1 MAWFRPNT
9 DPELASFEADAA
21 QYLDALY
28 ANALRLTRN
37 VSDAE
42 DLVQETYV
50 KAYRFRD
57 RFEEGSN
64 LRAWLF
70 RIQYNTFVNRY
81 RRHTKRREIYEE
93 LSQGPVGEAVVS
105 RAGLAALA
113 DADANALRPM
123 VAREIREALDGL
135 PEDQRTV
142 VLLADVEEFSYKE
155 VAEIVGCPIGTVMSR
170 LHRARKVLKERLA
183 AQAQAMGIVPTPSA
197 SNDGAGGS
205 GAAGGGSGQ
214 EDEGQGPYSP
224 QAAPVSLAAYREQR
238 SGR

>member
-1 MAWFRPNT
+1 MFWLRPT
-9 DPELASFEADAA
+9 REPDHASFEADAL
-21 QYLDALY
+21 QHIDSLY

-37 VSDAE
+37 EADAD
-42 DLVQETYV
+42 DLVQETFV
-50 KAYRFRD
+50 KAYRFKD

-81 RRHTKRREIYEE
+81 RRHVKRRDIYEE
-93 LSQGPVGEAVVS
+93 MSHGGAVGEAVVS
-105 RAGLAALA
+105 RAGLSAMV

-123 VAREIREALDGL
+123 LSREIRAALDGL

-170 LHRARKVLKERLA
+170 LHRARRVLKERLA
-183 AQAQAMGIVPTPSA
+183 AQAQAMGIVPTPSEAEEQPDQVGEGVSA
-197 SNDGAGGS
+197 SIIDLKRA
-205 GAAGGGSGQ
+205 
-214 EDEGQGPYSP
+214 
-224 QAAPVSLAAYREQR
+224 R
-238 SGR
+238 SRS